1 MSNTLD
7 LIHAII
13 NKDAV
18 ASEAAFQSAMAEKI
32 SANIETMRTDLSKSM
47 FNTPQEEPQP
57 ENVVEEE
64 FELEE
69 AKKKWKKMCED
80 LTDLSEEELAEVDK
94 GVTET
99 NFDEGLKQ
107 SEGFPGQS

>member
-18 ASEAAFQSAMAEKI
+18 GSEAAFQAAMADKI
-32 SANIETMRTDLSKSM
+32 SANIETMRSDLSKTM
-47 FNTPQEEPQP
+47 FNTPEP
-57 ENVVEEE
+57 VVEEE

-69 AKKKWKKMCED
+69 AKKKWKKIR
-80 LTDLSEEELAEVDK
+80 K
-94 GVTET
+94 
-99 NFDEGLKQ
+99 
-107 SEGFPGQS
+107 